1 MEIKDLIM
9 KLRAVDEIHDLLP
22 FIKKELKIL
31 DDNSDEQLIEI
42 LERAHEIGYQEG
54 QDAIYE
60 ESPDY

>member
-1 MEIKDLIM
+1 MEKNELVL
-9 KLRAVDEIHDLLP
+9 KLRAVDEIYDLLP

-31 DDNSDEQLIEI
+31 DDYSDENLIEI

-54 QDAIYE
+54 QDAVYA